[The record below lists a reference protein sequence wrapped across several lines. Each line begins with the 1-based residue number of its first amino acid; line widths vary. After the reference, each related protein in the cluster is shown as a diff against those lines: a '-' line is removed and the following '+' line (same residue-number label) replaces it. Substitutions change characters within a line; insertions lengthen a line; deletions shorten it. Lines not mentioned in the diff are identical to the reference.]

1 MLTAE
6 NGRIYVMFRGPI
18 PYVTTGLH
26 WAEIFRILLYGP
38 FLGIELGP
46 RRRAPIYAGAAIE
59 VSRRLRIVP
68 ECVIDLGGRAL
79 TLPQRTYS
87 YSPASGA
94 AVRAIGR
101 SEHGG
106 PTFQKNALCPHEA
119 KFNGVAP
126 LVMVGGSHY
135 SGSGGYY
142 WAGRRLSPDRSGAG
156 LLQVYQGPFA

>member
-6 NGRIYVMFRGPI
+6 NGRIYVMFRGSS
-18 PYVTTGLH
+18 PYVTAGLH

-68 ECVIDLGGRAL
+68 ECVIDLGGGRLPYPSVRTPTPPHLAL
-79 TLPQRTYS
+79 LFGQSADRRMDGLLFRRMRYVPTRPNS
-87 YSPASGA
+87 MDSP
-94 AVRAIGR
+94 
-101 SEHGG
+101 H
-106 PTFQKNALCPHEA
+106 L
-119 KFNGVAP
+119 
-126 LVMVGGSHY
+126 LWYGGSLY